1 MRIKI
6 VREKD
11 KKEKDK
17 IIGHLRLLDGS
28 KIDLSYNEKS
38 KIVLLGFKECTLKT
52 SLARAG
58 LKEKVEMAFTV
69 SLNYSRITFGSDFG
83 RLKLVY

>member
-1 MRIKI
+1 LRIKI
-6 VREKD
+6 VR
-11 KKEKDK
+11 EKDK

-69 SLNYSRITFGSDFG
+69 SLNYSRITFGSDF
-83 RLKLVY
+83 V

>member
-69 SLNYSRITFGSDFG
+69 SLNYSRITFGSDF
-83 RLKLVY
+83 V

>member
-6 VREKD
+6 VR
-11 KKEKDK
+11 EKDK

-38 KIVLLGFKECTLKT
+38 KIVLLGFKECILKT
-52 SLARAG
+52 SLARVE
-58 LKEKVEMAFTV
+58 LKEKVEMAFAV
-69 SLNYSRITFGSDFG
+69 SLNYSGITFGSDF
-83 RLKLVY
+83 V